1 MIAGKWTCNKNKN
14 NMLKHSKMPKHN
26 RFMEYP
32 PRLIANC
39 NRISFLNVKN
49 IVGGGG
55 EIFSR
60 QPGSPPTPP
69 SRPIPPFPQ
78 NSPPSETR
86 RRNTFDCFINLCG
99 GACSELLLLVL
110 LELFL
115 PPPPPPHH
123 PLPPPPRAF
132 MFLFYQSNHLSLSSV
147 LYINRDLENSRPLAP

>member
-69 SRPIPPFPQ
+69 SRPIPPFSPELAPIRDPSKKHVRLFHQ
-78 NSPPSETR
+78 FVWGGLFRMVVVGSVGIVSPSPSPPS
-86 RRNTFDCFINLCG
+86 
-99 GACSELLLLVL
+99 
-110 LELFL
+110 
-115 PPPPPPHH
+115 PPPPTATTRLHVSFLSVKPP
-123 PLPPPPRAF
+123 F
-132 MFLFYQSNHLSLSSV
+132 TFKCFIY
-147 LYINRDLENSRPLAP
+147 